1 MTRELLRRRTTDIQ
15 IRQQENN
22 IKLEVAQALQNLER
36 AR

>member
-22 IKLEVAQALQNLER
+22 IKLEVTQALQNLER